1 MCSHPRHLAHS
12 VGVARLKCRYCRRL
26 CTLRLL
32 SLERAIRDM
41 TLQPLARGLPLNLGL
56 TCLTL
61 KLVLKTVA
69 RTLPLKLGLAILSM

>member
-1 MCSHPRHLAHS
+1 
-12 VGVARLKCRYCRRL
+12 
-26 CTLRLL
+26 
-32 SLERAIRDM
+32 M